1 MAKSKKEKVTAR
13 IRRQRSVMNC
23 LYKLSGIADK
33 QGGKE
38 VLLDTEA
45 GPVRT
50 LWYGFDDPAVK
61 PVFFDMHGGGFILMN
76 ADADG
81 KMCAAFAKGA
91 DCKVI
96 SIDYALAPENPFPTA
111 VHQIYAVV
119 KEIHAHA
126 EQYGVDPNRMAI
138 GGHSAGGNL
147 AAAASILAGR
157 RGEFSFRCQV
167 LDFPPLDL
175 VTSPYEKPCPKGAI
189 KPETAEEYDL
199 CYVTAGQRS
208 DPLVSPVCSNAE
220 ELQKQ
225 PPSLF
230 ILAGHDSLHGEGLRY
245 SQMLEQAGVPVE
257 CHEFPEEPHGFTYYG
272 SKGAEEAISLMAD
285 YLKKVLHGAS
295 SEG

>member
-13 IRRQRSVMNC
+13 IRRQRRLMNF
-23 LYKLSGIADK
+23 LYRLSGFADSK
-33 QGGKE
+33 GGRE

-81 KMCAAFAKGA
+81 KMCAAFAQRA

-96 SIDYALAPENPFPTA
+96 SIDYALAPEHPFPTA
-111 VHQIYAVV
+111 VNQIYAVV
-119 KEIHAHA
+119 KEVHAHA
-126 EQYGVDPNRMAI
+126 EQYGVDPDCMAI

-147 AAAASILAGR
+147 AAAVSILAGR
-157 RGEFSFRCQV
+157 RREFSFRCQV

-175 VTSPYEKPCPKGAI
+175 VTSPYDKPCPKGAI

-199 CYVTAGQRS
+199 CYVPPQQRS
-208 DPLVSPVCSNAE
+208 DPLVSPVCSSRE
-220 ELQKQ
+220 ELERQ
-225 PPSLF
+225 PSTLI
-230 ILAGHDSLHGEGLRY
+230 ILAGHDSLHDEGLRY
-245 SQMLEQAGVPVE
+245 SQMLEREGVPVE
-257 CHEFPEEPHGFTYYG
+257 RHEFPEEPHGFTYYG
-272 SKGAEEAISLMAD
+272 SKGGEEAISLMAD
-285 YLKKVLHGAS
+285 YLKKMMHGACAQS
-295 SEG
+295 